1 MIHEKPKNEIF
12 ASDAKAG
19 EIVEFPNVKR
29 GWGVTENLGFI
40 PPMEYFNA
48 AFNRVDKA
56 LAYQSQRGV
65 SEWSADEEYP
75 VGALSVFNGVLYQAK
90 TQNNNKK
97 PSENTNLW
105 GVVINEA
112 WAKTNLLGKT
122 EKAADSDK
130 LDGLDSSSFARFG
143 QAVPNE
149 VLPKGDYGN
158 VGFWRKID
166 AGWYWYSHAIQGSN
180 NPSPYGFVH
189 VIKMG
194 NECDIYW
201 HSKGSAT
208 IFKFGFNGSIS
219 DNTNVGWAIVT
230 SELTIGA
237 YPNTAVLRDANGGI
251 SAAHLSSSILTGNSA
266 TLDLSKADN
275 FEITLTSKGVLT
287 LANGVRGQSGVIA
300 ISNAAANITGYAS
313 NVKWRTTPTS
323 LQATETFAYFVWHD
337 GYISIGRV

>member
-65 SEWSADEEYP
+65 GEWSADEEYP
-75 VGALSVFNGVLYQAK
+75 IGALSVFGGELYQAK
-90 TQNNNKK
+90 TQNSNKK
-97 PSENTNLW
+97 PSDNPDIWVSFLDST
-105 GVVINEA
+105 A
-112 WAKTNLLGKT
+112 
-122 EKAADSDK
+122 KAADADK
-130 LDGLDSSSFARFG
+130 LDGLDSSAFAKLG
-143 QAVPNE
+143 QAVPNA
-149 VLPKGDYGN
+149 VLPQGDYRN
-158 VGFWRKID
+158 VGFWRQID
-166 AGWYWYSHAIQGSN
+166 AGWYWYSISIQGSN
-180 NPSPYGFVH
+180 NPSSYGFVH
-189 VIKMG
+189 VVKMG
-194 NECDIYW
+194 SECDIYW
-201 HSKGSAT
+201 HSKGSAN
-208 IFKFGFNGSIS
+208 IFKLGFSGSDS
-219 DNTNVGWAIVT
+219 DNTKADWSIVT

-275 FEITLTSKGVLT
+275 FEITLTNKGVLT

-323 LQATETFAYFVWHD
+323 LQSTETFAYFVWHD